1 MVHLNNIWFVII
13 AIFWVGFFVL
23 EGFDFGVGMLH
34 SFVGRTDVERR
45 IAVNSI
51 GPIWDGNEVWL
62 VVGGAAIF
70 AAFPSWYATM
80 FSTFYLALL
89 IVLVA
94 LIVRGVS
101 FEYHRK
107 IDSPRWRSTWR
118 WSLTLGSLL
127 VPFLLGTAFGDLL
140 HGLPID
146 SAHNYTGTFVG
157 LLVPFGLYTGL
168 TVTVLSLFLGAAYL
182 CLKTD
187 GALHDR
193 VARLSGRLGWVAAVV
208 TFGWLTWIHVGLGVG
223 FLPNPFQVLALAAVI
238 GAAMLAEAHSEG
250 WAFAA
255 GSTAMAGVLGSIF
268 FELFPRVMVSSTNSA
283 YNLTVSNS
291 ASPSYTLKVMTV
303 VAVVSFPVVLAYQ
316 GWSLYVF
323 RKRLRTP
330 VPGEMVAGPGGT
342 GSGPGDAGPTPVE
355 PTTPTD
361 RATVGTTG
369 GGSGSE
375 GEPSA

>member
-1 MVHLNNIWFVII
+1 MVHLNNIWYVII

-34 SFVGRTDVERR
+34 SFVGRNDVEQR
-45 IAVNSI
+45 IAVNTI

-62 VVGGAAIF
+62 IVAGAAIF

-80 FSTFYLALL
+80 FSTFYLALVV
-89 IVLVA
+89 VLLA

-101 FEYHRK
+101 FEFRRK
-107 IDSPRWRSTWR
+107 IDNPRWHSAWR
-118 WSLTLGSLL
+118 WSMTIGSLL
-127 VPFLLGTAFGDLL
+127 IPFLLGTALGDLL

-146 SAHNYTGTFVG
+146 SAHNYTGTFFG

-168 TVTVLSLFLGAAYL
+168 TLTVLCLFLGAAYL
-182 CLKTD
+182 SLKTD

-193 VARLSGRLGWVAAVV
+193 VARLSGRLGWLAAVV

-223 FLPNPFQVLALAAVI
+223 FLPNPFQVLALAAII
-238 GAAMLAEAHSEG
+238 GAAMFAESHAEG

-255 GSTAMAGVLGSIF
+255 GATAIGSVVGSLF
-268 FELFPRVMVSSTNSA
+268 FELFPRVMVSTTNSA
-283 YNLTVSNS
+283 YNLTVANS

-303 VAVVSFPVVLAYQ
+303 VAVIFFPVVLAYQ

-323 RKRLRTP
+323 RKRITSGA
-330 VPGEMVAGPGGT
+330 VPAERP
-342 GSGPGDAGPTPVE
+342 
-355 PTTPTD
+355 
-361 RATVGTTG
+361 
-369 GGSGSE
+369 
-375 GEPSA
+375 PSAPTEAAVGVAADPDTP